1 MSIEGIA
8 NIDRSTNAN
17 GVDEL
22 QVRDG
27 NTIDTGRYEIKSTKD
42 HELWIKDTHDGKWVK
57 LWGDPHGKTS
67 DGDRFQFHEDTLTFE
82 LADGTKVS
90 VIPTEKNSNGKAY
103 LDQVHVMKG
112 DEAYVMAGL
121 SDGKAG
127 VFISEELDAA
137 SLDRAFGDGTV
148 LQVRDQI
155 DDLFYAAD
163 GRELVGS
170 DPNGGEWLVDGSGGR
185 ASTFHRTSY
194 GSIESRLNAIHRR
207 MSSELEK
214 MADRYDRMDQVH
226 QEQQRWLANHE
237 VPEGKTVEQWIEE
250 SGRWPDLGFVS
261 AERKDELFRRMSDRK
276 SERDVVLTAMA
287 SAQESRGQL
296 LMNIA
301 SKF

>member
-148 LQVRDQI
+148 LRVHDEI

-170 DPNGGEWLVDGSGGR
+170 DPNNKEWLVDGFGGQ
-185 ASTFHRTSY
+185 ADTFHRTNY
-194 GSIESRLNAIHRR
+194 GSIESRLESITRR
-207 MSSELEK
+207 MSGELEK
-214 MADRYDRMDQVH
+214 MLNRYDRMDRVY
-226 QEQQRWLANHE
+226 QEQQAWLADNE
-237 VPEGKTVEQWIEE
+237 VPKGKSVEEWIES
-250 SGRWPDLGFVS
+250 SGKWPALGFVRPEQKDELLRHIN
-261 AERKDELFRRMSDRK
+261 ERKDS
-276 SERDVVLTAMA
+276 RDVLMTAMA
-287 SAQESRGQL
+287 SAQETRNQL

-301 SKF
+301 NSF